1 MPVQVSYLLV
11 KLLGVENRSIAG
23 AVLMVSVAVETGD
36 AAVVEDVEGF
46 LVSSFRRC
54 SLIM

>member
-1 MPVQVSYLLV
+1 MA
-11 KLLGVENRSIAG
+11 GVE
-23 AVLMVSVAVETGD
+23 LMVPVGVETGD

-54 SLIM
+54 S

>member
-1 MPVQVSYLLV
+1 MRVQVSYLLV
-11 KLLGVENRSIAG
+11 KLLGVENRSMAG